1 MKTTLNSRLNNV
13 PLSKCRGHYYTTLLR
28 MFNQFS
34 MAITSTASIGILFW
48 KLRNCKDQDKGTGKA
63 RNRDNMN
70 VFLIKLPL
78 HTLKEVS
85 TRWIKSSPKKTL
97 YDALLVTFSVNTRTY
112 LMANRCHTRGRKP
125 VDPETMS
132 Q

>member
-1 MKTTLNSRLNNV
+1 MKTTVNSRLNNV

-48 KLRNCKDQDKGTGKA
+48 KLGICKDQDKGTGKA

-85 TRWIKSSPKKTL
+85 TRWIKSSPKKL
-97 YDALLVTFSVNTRTY
+97 YMMHCLSRSRSTR
-112 LMANRCHTRGRKP
+112 AHI
-125 VDPETMS
+125 
-132 Q
+132 